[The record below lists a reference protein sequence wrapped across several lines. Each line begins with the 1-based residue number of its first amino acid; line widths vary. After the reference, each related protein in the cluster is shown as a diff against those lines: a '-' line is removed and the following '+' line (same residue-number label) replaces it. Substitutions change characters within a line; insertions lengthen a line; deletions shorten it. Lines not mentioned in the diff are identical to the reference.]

1 MNQNFII
8 FLLRNFW
15 RILFS
20 AFGLA
25 FGLSWA
31 IFGLTRTLF
40 ILMMGLLGFYIGKW
54 MDEGRP
60 NGGLLRFLRR
70 YFD

>member
-1 MNQNFII
+1 MNQAFLI

-15 RILFS
+15 RIVFGTL
-20 AFGLA
+20 GLA

-31 IFGLTRTLF
+31 IFGLFRTLF
-40 ILMMGLLGFYIGKW
+40 ILMLGLLGFYIGKW

-60 NGGLLRFLRR
+60 DGGLFRFLRR

>member
-1 MNQNFII
+1 MNQNFLI
-8 FLLRNFW
+8 FLFRNFW
-15 RILFS
+15 RILF
-20 AFGLA
+20 AAAGLA

-40 ILMMGLLGFYIGKW
+40 ILMLGLLGFLLGKW

-60 NGGLLRFLRR
+60 NGGLLRLLRR

>member
-1 MNQNFII
+1 VNQSFLI
-8 FLLRNFW
+8 FLFRNFW
-15 RILFS
+15 RIV
-20 AFGLA
+20 FGAAGLV

-40 ILMMGLLGFYIGKW
+40 IVMLGVLGFYVGKW

-60 NGGLLRFLRR
+60 DGGLLRFLRK